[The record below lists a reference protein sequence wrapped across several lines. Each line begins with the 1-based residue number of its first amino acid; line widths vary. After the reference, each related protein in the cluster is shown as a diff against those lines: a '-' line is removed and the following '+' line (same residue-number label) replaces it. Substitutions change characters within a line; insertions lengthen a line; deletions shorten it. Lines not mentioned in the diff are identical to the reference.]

1 MNNDHKILGLPENAC
16 IFPWK
21 HVAIDVN
28 GEVKPCCRFQP
39 RYHRVGPD
47 KDLKIPVISEGM
59 KKAYIDSDFFKKI
72 RERMLNN
79 EKLAICNKCW
89 DAEAASGKSMRTNFN
104 AEYTD
109 RVLAGE
115 FSKEEILTPT
125 LDYLEI
131 GFSSHCNLACRMCG
145 PRLSSRWAAIE
156 RQYNLA
162 PNPNE
167 VCKEPDFDIDSF
179 DVDLSKLKSIKIIGG
194 EPLLAKE
201 HDQFIQKLLET
212 HNSLDQLEITYHTNG
227 TILPSKKI
235 LEFWKKIKQVK
246 LTVSVDG
253 FGELNNYLRPGQSKW
268 DTIDRNVRQFVSWAL
283 EENSN
288 IVVSTHSVVS
298 RINVMHL
305 KELNDWI
312 VDCGFTQLSEKEHTI
327 DVLAYPLHMSLNW
340 APEDSKK
347 LILTLIKNLL
357 SENPDLV
364 FSKSGMDWLQG
375 VLSNPTPEDKLI
387 TVEQLEQE
395 MKLLDNHFGANFS
408 DLKGVL

>member
-1 MNNDHKILGLPENAC
+1 MSDDHKVLGLPENAC
-16 IFPWK
+16 ILPWK

-39 RYHRVGPD
+39 RYHRTGPD

-59 KKAYIDSDFFKKI
+59 KKAYIDSEFFKKI

-89 DAEAASGKSMRTNFN
+89 DAEAASGKSMRTNLN

-115 FSKEEILTPT
+115 MPQEEILAPT

-145 PRLSSRWAAIE
+145 PRLSSKWAAIE

-201 HDQFIQKLLET
+201 HDQFIQRLLET
-212 HNSLDQLEITYHTNG
+212 HDSLDQLEITYHTNG

-235 LEFWKKIKQVK
+235 LEFWKKIKQV
-246 LTVSVDG
+246 TVSVSVDG
-253 FGELNNYLRPGQSKW
+253 VGELNNYLRPGQLKW
-268 DTIDRNVRQFVSWAL
+268 DTIDRNVRQYVSWAL
-283 EENSN
+283 EENNN
-288 IVVSTHSVVS
+288 IVVSTHSVIS
-298 RINVMHL
+298 RINVLHL
-305 KELNDWI
+305 QELNDWMI
-312 VDCGFTQLSEKEHTI
+312 DCGFKKVVGSEHSI
-327 DVLAYPLHMSLNW
+327 DVLAYPLPMSLNW
-340 APEDSKK
+340 LATSSKRA
-347 LILTLIKNLL
+347 ILENVNEML
-357 SENPDLV
+357 SSGDVL
-364 FSKSGMDWLQG
+364 FTTSGMAWLTG
-375 VLSNPTPEDKLI
+375 VLSSVTPNEKVIPLA
-387 TVEQLEQE
+387 QLEQE
-395 MKLLDNHFGANFS
+395 MKLLDDHFGANFS